1 MSDPTSRAEDWL
13 RGTYGGMVE
22 LSGPG
27 PVAERPESWV
37 FGCRARPVPGYPA
50 TPMSTSLLAVP
61 ENGSRPF
68 HPATDDPWGDLEAFD
83 RAPAPREA
91 AAQALRIDARGC
103 LLAANAALNGGR
115 ATPLPWLPFHEAPG
129 WWDRMI
135 RRHFPAAEVHGT
147 RADRRRP

>member
-91 AAQALRIDARGC
+91 AARGRRAG
-103 LLAANAALNGGR
+103 AAHRRTRLSAGRERRVERRQGHVAA
-115 ATPLPWLPFHEAPG
+115 
-129 WWDRMI
+129 M
-135 RRHFPAAEVHGT
+135 AAV
-147 RADRRRP
+147 P